1 VRQVHSIE
9 RIAKDKKKGE
19 TEIRKRDTRD
29 RRRDRCKAVQCGCF
43 EFKEKN
49 ERLDSRRHGSLPP
62 TNTPLG
68 LQVEQAEQGISRRRK
83 EEEEEEEEVLLTAY
97 NK

>member
-1 VRQVHSIE
+1 MRQVHSIE

-43 EFKEKN
+43 EFKKKMN
-49 ERLDSRRHGSLPP
+49 GWIQGGMAAYLRP
-62 TNTPLG
+62 THRW
-68 LQVEQAEQGISRRRK
+68 VCK
-83 EEEEEEEEVLLTAY
+83 
-97 NK
+97 